1 MKTAAMKIA
10 TLMFALV
17 FAAACT
23 PQDESPATDTQV
35 APAQAQQEPAPTVA
49 TEPMAE
55 QSTAAAEA
63 TGVVEEIDAD
73 AGTVT
78 IAHEAIEAYE
88 WPPMTMTFA
97 APGVDLSQL
106 RQGDQVTFELTRTGV
121 MEATVTSIS
130 SDQTAP

>member
-1 MKTAAMKIA
+1 MKTA

-23 PQDESPATDTQV
+23 PQDEPPATDAQV
-35 APAQAQQEPAPTVA
+35 APTQAQQVPAPA
-49 TEPMAE
+49 TAPMAE
-55 QSTAAAEA
+55 QSTASVEA

-106 RQGDQVTFELTRTGV
+106 QQGDRVTFELTRTGV

-130 SDQTAP
+130 SDQTSP